1 MEFQHVD
8 VSKGGSVTKIN
19 SRPQGLSLIR
29 KYIYYMA
36 VKKNSPLALK
46 FGFFVRLCFFKVS
59 DSPSSKAS
67 VLQKRYG

>member
-1 MEFQHVD
+1 MLA
-8 VSKGGSVTKIN
+8 SSGNRIN
-19 SRPQGLSLIR
+19 LRPQGLSLIR

-36 VKKNSPLALK
+36 VKKIHHWRQSLA
-46 FGFFVRLCFFKVS
+46 FSYVCVFFKAS